1 MSITYMHWQN
11 SFYHKTVGGRA
22 AAIIFFCL
30 GEWTFFCSF
39 GRDSHF
45 FFFERFELQ
54 NIDEVWW
61 HPLQY
66 IVWSKKYDIYHRHDC
81 SIFLCWKIM
90 WKYFMSFWLQN
101 NVKISGISIVF
112 IQMDSEGRR
121 EDEKS
126 FQSLQN
132 LGNFV
137 ITIDVILAWTRLN
150 GK

>member
-22 AAIIFFCL
+22 AAIISFFAGGVNFFL
-30 GEWTFFCSF
+30 FFWERFTFFFWKIRVTKYWRSLVTSF
-39 GRDSHF
+39 TIYSM
-45 FFFERFELQ
+45 
-54 NIDEVWW
+54 IKKVWHISQAW
-61 HPLQY
+61 LFH
-66 IVWSKKYDIYHRHDC
+66 
-81 SIFLCWKIM
+81 FLCWKIM

>member
-30 GEWTFFCSF
+30 GEWTFFVLL
-39 GRDSHF
+39 GEIHI

>member
-22 AAIIFFCL
+22 AAIISFFAGGVNFFFVLL
-30 GEWTFFCSF
+30 GEI
-39 GRDSHF
+39 HI

>member
-22 AAIIFFCL
+22 AAIIFFAW
-30 GEWTFFCSF
+30 GEWTFFCVL
-39 GRDSHF
+39 GRDSQ

-101 NVKISGISIVF
+101 NVKLSGISIVF